1 MFLVK
6 ECVVEIEC
14 KENEAKDMNATTL
27 SMQNQFAIS
36 NLLLALDDSILFNV
50 PHQTTMED
58 SWVSYKEST
67 RAYEKDIQGI

>member
-58 SWVSYKEST
+58 S
-67 RAYEKDIQGI
+67 